1 MLDAFGSSYLGK
13 AVVATRAAL
22 PIPASLSVFFLYMS
36 RQCSGCQCLGFIYI
50 YIYIFFLLNLHTD
63 IDASDTDT
71 VTESA
76 LKPE

>member
-50 YIYIFFLLNLHTD
+50 LFFLLNLHTD